1 MIRLLLIINSIL
13 LTNSLEASW
22 FGKYNSRLDARSA
35 CESWQSKG
43 FLYKYDVMKDVGY
56 LERTFINEGKRLTN
70 ELKSFKYIEKW
81 ETETKKSL
89 SRYCREE
96 NITRQYIGTIC
107 SGIKKKHYSASEWE
121 MVKNKIKCER
131 KKYFKY

>member
-1 MIRLLLIINSIL
+1 MIRLLLILNSIL

-35 CESWQSKG
+35 CKSWESKG
-43 FLYKYDVMKDVGY
+43 FPFKYDVIKDVGY
-56 LERTFINEGKRLTN
+56 LERTFEGEGFDRQ
-70 ELKSFKYIEKW
+70 LKSFKYIEKW
-81 ETETKKSL
+81 ETETTTGF

-121 MVKNKIKCER
+121 KVKNKIKCER

>member
-43 FLYKYDVMKDVGY
+43 FLYKYDVIKDVGY
-56 LERTFINEGKRLTN
+56 LEQTFMGEGLNTKTTVSLVLASILTCIQVFW
-70 ELKSFKYIEKW
+70 K
-81 ETETKKSL
+81 
-89 SRYCREE
+89 
-96 NITRQYIGTIC
+96 
-107 SGIKKKHYSASEWE
+107 
-121 MVKNKIKCER
+121 
-131 KKYFKY
+131 

>member
-43 FLYKYDVMKDVGY
+43 FLYKYDVIKDVGY
-56 LERTFINEGKRLTN
+56 LEQTFMGEGFNRQV
-70 ELKSFKYIEKW
+70 KSSKYIEKW
-81 ETETKKSL
+81 ETETIKCL

-121 MVKNKIKCER
+121 KVKNKIKCER